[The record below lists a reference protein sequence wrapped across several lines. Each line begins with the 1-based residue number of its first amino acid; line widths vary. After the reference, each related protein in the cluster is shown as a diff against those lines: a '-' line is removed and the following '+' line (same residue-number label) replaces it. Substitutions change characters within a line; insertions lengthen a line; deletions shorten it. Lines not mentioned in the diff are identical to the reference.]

1 MDKLKICH
9 LYPDLLNLYGDR
21 GNIISMKN
29 RLLWRGISMDLIE
42 ISVGD
47 NFNADDF
54 DIVFIGGGQDF
65 EQEVLLSDLSRDK
78 VKSIQSAVENN
89 VVFLAICGGYQLL
102 GTHYLSWDGTQ
113 FDFTAAIDI
122 YTVGDKTRMIGDFMF
137 RCNDM
142 ALNNLIVAG
151 FENHSGKTYLGSS
164 VKPLGQIVKGYG
176 NNGEDKS
183 AGARYKNVFCSYSHG
198 PLLPKNPVLC
208 DYILENALIRKYGS
222 YELMPLE
229 DTAEA
234 KARELIV
241 KRLT

>member
-29 RLLWRGISMDLIE
+29 RLLWRGISMDLTE

-47 NFNADDF
+47 NFSAEDF
-54 DIVFIGGGQDF
+54 DMVFIGGGQDF
-65 EQEVLLSDLSRDK
+65 EQEVLLSDLSIDK
-78 VKSIQSAVENN
+78 VKSIQSAVESN

-122 YTVGDKTRMIGDFMF
+122 YTIGDKTRMIGDFMF
-137 RCNDM
+137 RCNDL
-142 ALNNLIVAG
+142 ALDNLIVAG

-164 VKPLGQIVKGYG
+164 VRPLGQIVNGYG

-208 DYILENALIRKYGS
+208 DYILENALVRKYGG
-222 YELMPLE
+222 YELKPLE
-229 DTAEA
+229 DIAEA